1 VLNRATPRK
10 RRGAILLREGEI
22 MRVRHAAAVL
32 ASVLVMAAAGA
43 SQQALSQKPSGA
55 GQGTAQPGGKS
66 VSTPLYTVKDGD
78 KVDPKTLMGWQ
89 TWRAMACER
98 CHGAEQEGLVGPALV
113 NSLKVLTKEQFHTTI
128 MDGRLEKGMPPFSA
142 SKMVQENWENLYAY
156 LKGRSDGNIKPGHLY
171 PIDADQKA
179 AQQ

>member
-1 VLNRATPRK
+1 MRK
-10 RRGAILLREGEI
+10 SF
-22 MRVRHAAAVL
+22 AAASA
-32 ASVLVMAAAGA
+32 ASIAPAIAVSVIMSIAV
-43 SQQALSQKPSGA
+43 
-55 GQGTAQPGGKS
+55 TAHADQPPG
-66 VSTPLYTVKDGD
+66 VYTVKDGN
-78 KVDPKTLMGWQ
+78 KVDDKTLLGWK

-128 MDGRLEKGMPPFSA
+128 INGRLEKGMPPFSA
-142 SKMVQENWENLYAY
+142 SQMVQDNWENLYAY

-171 PIDADQKA
+171 PIDGDQRA